1 MKDFPKTT
9 LIFFGSQ
16 ENSKYGTLR
25 SIIALIL
32 LLGILLIVKL
42 TGSEF
47 SKSLIERPIGIFLAI
62 IVIISAV
69 CVQVPTN
76 RYDALKYGAS
86 VGAALSIIAVIAWSK
101 DLNVLSLSFVA
112 SSILLT
118 AIISVIVYELSTSLR
133 WYPSQ
138 RQI

>member
-9 LIFFGSQ
+9 LIFLGSQ

-42 TGSEF
+42 TLSDF

-62 IVIISAV
+62 IVIVSAI
-69 CVQVPTN
+69 CVQVPTD

-118 AIISVIVYELSTSLR
+118 AIISVIVYQLSTSLR

>member
-1 MKDFPKTT
+1 MTDFPKTT

-42 TGSEF
+42 TLSDF

-62 IVIISAV
+62 IVIVSAI
-69 CVQVPTN
+69 CVQVPTD

-101 DLNVLSLSFVA
+101 DLNLLSLSFVA

-118 AIISVIVYELSTSLR
+118 AIISVIVYQLSTSLR

>member
-25 SIIALIL
+25 SIIALML
-32 LLGILLIVKL
+32 LLGILFILKL

-47 SKSLIERPIGIFLAI
+47 SKSLIERPIGVLLTI
-62 IVIISAV
+62 IVIVSAI
-69 CVQVPTN
+69 CVQVPTD

-86 VGAALSIIAVIAWSK
+86 IGAALSIIAVVAWSK
-101 DLNVLSLSFVA
+101 DLNVSSISFVA
-112 SSILLT
+112 LSTLLT

-138 RQI
+138 PQI